1 MEQLNYKLEQ
11 FEGPL
16 DLLLSLIIKNK
27 LNIDDIPIVLLC
39 DQYMEYINHS
49 IENNMEVA
57 SEFLLMASELMLIKS
72 QMLLPRRD
80 EEEEDPRRALID
92 TVLEYQKAKMAA
104 EELRSMFTVYGDRM
118 IKEPEDLSDDRSY
131 VAPHTVDLL
140 VKALTGV
147 LSETKITSD
156 VAKKSFE
163 KIVHA
168 PRIPIKT
175 VVTGL
180 IGRLRTEGHL
190 YLDEYFRNSVNYGEM
205 VAKFLC
211 LLELLKSHIIHI
223 TEAPT
228 EDESGILNVSSP
240 IRISL
245 NADADES
252 RLGELDDLDLEENP
266 GARDTVDGGS
276 IEAMT
281 ESKKA

>member
-1 MEQLNYKLEQ
+1 MEALNYKLDQ

-16 DLLLSLIIKNK
+16 DLLLTLITKNK
-27 LNIDDIPIVLLC
+27 LNIDDIPISLLC

-49 IENNMEVA
+49 IENNIEVA

-72 QMLLPRRD
+72 RMLLPRKD

-104 EELRSMFTVYGDRM
+104 EELRTMFTEYGDRM
-118 IKEPEDLSDDRSY
+118 AKEPEDLSDDKSY

-140 VKALTGV
+140 VTALTRV
-147 LSETKITSD
+147 LSETKITSET
-156 VAKKSFE
+156 AKKSFE

-180 IGRLRTEGHL
+180 IGRLRTNRHL
-190 YLDEYFRNSVNYGEM
+190 YLDEYFRDSVNYGEM

-211 LLELLKSHIIHI
+211 ILELLKSHIITI
-223 TEAPT
+223 TEAP
-228 EDESGILNVSSP
+228 EDDESGVVNMASSV
-240 IRISL
+240 RITL

-252 RLGELDDLDLEENP
+252 RLEELDSLDLEDSP
-266 GARDTVDGGS
+266 AKKDTVSNETFDGMK
-276 IEAMT
+276 ELDT
-281 ESKKA
+281 Y